1 MSSRSDAVGAV
12 TPEWVEVQLME
23 AGRTLYRL
31 KVPGHR
37 QGVRSNWP
45 DVVRDYWEAYGQTEA
60 VPRLVPAT
68 PEEITRMDEVYAWV
82 SAIPNQ
88 RYRRVVQMAS
98 LNHPETG
105 RRLLSDRKISDI
117 LQTSNHTVKSWYEK
131 GISHIAQTLAKKG
144 HSQTSQFQARLAA

>member
-1 MSSRSDAVGAV
+1 MSGRAEVAGAL

-31 KVPGHR
+31 KVPGHG

-60 VPRLVPAT
+60 VQRLVPAT

-82 SAIPNQ
+82 SAIPDM
-88 RYRRVVQMAS
+88 RYRRAVQLVS
-98 LNHPETG
+98 LNHPDSH
-105 RRLLSDRKISDI
+105 RRLLSDRKISEI
-117 LQTSNHTVKSWYEK
+117 LKTSNHTVKHWYEK
-131 GISHIAQTLAKKG
+131 GLSHIAQTLVKNG
-144 HSQTSQFQARLAA
+144 GSQTSQFQARFAA